1 MALKKEGIYLNI
13 PTIKKIEGIKKKEK
27 LMGLVFK
34 EVHNEK
40 DLTEISEILNE
51 EEIEFPKNRYLQEI
65 FIEMLASVVA
75 EKENFGEA

>member
-1 MALKKEGIYLNI
+1 LNI